1 MQIKTKLEKLV
12 IDYNNNSMQI
22 RVQDYAVDEQ
32 GQAFPLM
39 GRNNTDTLL
48 PGDESRLGFILN
60 DVSDQ
65 GKLNQVNNLK
75 SELWTK
81 EVIDARYMRE
91 GKQVAGVEDKPVEEW
106 TNEEKEAFNNTV
118 PEQYRV
124 EVKP

>member
-91 GKQVAGVEDKPVEEW
+91 GKQVAGVEDKPMEEW